1 MKILISLVAL
11 ACVGCETTTP
21 DWGKYRGHTSHSHEA
36 PEYKIVIIND
46 SHKDPHFLESVETLM
61 EAKSYLIKYREFHDD
76 LYVYDSNDNLI
87 LQSLDISSSSK
98 E

>member
-11 ACVGCETTTP
+11 ACVSCETTTP
-21 DWGKYRGHTSHSHEA
+21 DWGKYRGEVSHPQEA
-36 PEYKIVIIND
+36 PEYKIVIVND
-46 SHKDPHFLESVETLM
+46 SHKDSHFLQSVETLG
-61 EAKSYLIKYREFHDD
+61 EAKLYLIKYRRFHDD

-87 LQSLDISSSSK
+87 LQSLDIPSSK